1 MKTITYRLL
10 KFTNRNSV
18 SSLRLEPKA
27 PERRISRPAR
37 TTPLL
42 GIKFFAGTFDE
53 AIDKLAHGGGL
64 SVFPSGPGIA
74 QDMRKSEA
82 YRQALQQADLAF
94 GDSGAMVLLWRMLT
108 GGRIPRY
115 SGLRV
120 LQAVIKHEEFRKPEA
135 TFWVMP
141 SADQMEHNLNW
152 LNKSEGI
159 LVDQDACH
167 IAPQYSSEGFLEDP
181 DLVARIEKARPKF
194 VVLCIGGGV
203 QERLGLHLRN
213 SLSYRPTILCIGA
226 AIGFLTG
233 VQAHIPTW
241 ADRAKLGWLVRCID
255 NPKVF
260 VPRYL
265 GALSLVQVL
274 AQHWFSGKIPGPVKE
289 EFSDEAIG
297 EMSEA

>member
-10 KFTNRNSV
+10 KFTTRNSV
-18 SSLRLEPKA
+18 SNLRLEPKT
-27 PERRISRPAR
+27 PERRSRPLR

-42 GIKFFAGTFDE
+42 GIKFFAGTFED
-53 AIDKLAHGGGL
+53 AIEKLAHGGGL

-82 YRQALQQADLAF
+82 YRQSLQQADLAF

-120 LQAVIKHEEFRKPEA
+120 LQAVIKHPEFRKPDS

-141 SADQMEHNLNW
+141 SEDQMTHNLKW
-152 LNKSEGI
+152 LKQSEGLDI
-159 LVDQDACH
+159 DAEACYV
-167 IAPQYSSEGFLEDP
+167 APKYSAEGFLEDA
-181 DLVARIEKARPKF
+181 DLVARLERTKPKF
-194 VVLCIGGGV
+194 VVLCVGGGV

-213 SLSYRPTILCIGA
+213 TLSYRPTILCIGA

-255 NPKVF
+255 DPKVF
-260 VPRYL
+260 VPRYVAAL
-265 GALSLVQVL
+265 GLVQVL
-274 AQHWFSGKIPGPVKE
+274 ALHWISGKVPGPAKE
-289 EFSDEAIG
+289 ILSDDAIG